1 MPRTKFQPKAICEVT
16 WLSERKMEI
25 SMCCHW
31 NEHGHFSFLWP
42 VSGARKFPCSF
53 PFYLWKGTW
62 KLNAPFHTAYK
73 RSLSCLVSVMDEFLS
88 LVTKINLIHMKS
100 APTFDFISRK
110 FEWEGML
117 RLTLSSNITKLKHSL
132 CEVYRTYRWK
142 NKYGNNIRKLLTNSI
157 NVQSARKYGGKWAW
171 NEFFTN
177 KFLYATMES
186 EANQSNVWEFNKS
199 RLERF
204 PCRRQWVALQQRLNN
219 VEYCNCKPSD
229 SVGLCK

>member
-16 WLSERKMEI
+16 WLSERKNGNFHVLPLKWAWTFFIPLTSEWSKEI
-25 SMCCHW
+25 SMF
-31 NEHGHFSFLWP
+31 FSVL
-42 VSGARKFPCSF
+42 
-53 PFYLWKGTW
+53 LWKGTW

-73 RSLSCLVSVMDEFLS
+73 RSLSCLVSVMAEFLS

-100 APTFDFISRK
+100 APTFNFISRK

-117 RLTLSSNITKLKHSL
+117 TLTLSSNITKLKHSL

-204 PCRRQWVALQQRLNN
+204 PCRRQWVYSPAMIKQCWIL
-219 VEYCNCKPSD
+219 
-229 SVGLCK
+229 